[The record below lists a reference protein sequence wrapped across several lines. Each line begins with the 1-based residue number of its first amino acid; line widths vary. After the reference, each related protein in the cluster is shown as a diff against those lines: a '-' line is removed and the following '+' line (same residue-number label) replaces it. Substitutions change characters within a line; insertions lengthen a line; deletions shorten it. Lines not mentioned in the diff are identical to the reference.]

1 MAPLT
6 ASGVGK
12 CASGDPIAP
21 GESRSGWG
29 VVESTPGGQQDV
41 AEYVICPVGLDAPS
55 DVTLEWI
62 EDFAD
67 DCLEPLPAVD
77 C

>member
-1 MAPLT
+1 M
-6 ASGVGK
+6 SGRG
-12 CASGDPIAP
+12 I
-21 GESRSGWG
+21 
-29 VVESTPGGQQDV
+29 VETTPGGQQDV
-41 AEYVICPVGLDAPS
+41 AEYVICPVGLDAPP

-67 DCLEPLPAVD
+67 DCLEPLLAVD